1 MTAGERMLRVAGG
14 WREPVQFDEMRGRF
28 RPVPV
33 GQLVAIIAA
42 RLPSHMRSGIGLA
55 QGRDGYWARFHGLPL
70 RSVFQPI
77 VAGGDGATIGHQG
90 LVRCGSERLL
100 SPWPLFSRA
109 AASADPDWLVA
120 LDRLC
125 RTLHAANYFA
135 EAAADQRLFLAVQ
148 PGLVTAVARDHGEV
162 FAGILRRMGIAPDRV
177 TIQLPSAGDMTAAH
191 LRAVGESFLARG
203 FSLAIDPRSAGL
215 LAAAGLDF
223 SRPVLVKIKL
233 TGQAV
238 IEPLEPLLAECRR
251 LRRPVWAAGIEN
263 EAMLALARAAGC
275 DLLQGFAL
283 GRPGPEL
290 RTVYA

>member
-1 MTAGERMLRVAGG
+1 MTARERILRVDGE
-14 WREPVQFDEMRGRF
+14 WRDPARFDYVRGRF

-55 QGRDGYWARFHGLPL
+55 LGRDGYWARFHGLPL
-70 RSVFQPI
+70 RSVFQPV
-77 VAGGDGATIGHQG
+77 VAGGDGTTIGHQG
-90 LVRCGSERLL
+90 LVRCGAERLL
-100 SPWPLFSRA
+100 SPWPLFSQA
-109 AASADPDWLVA
+109 AANADPDWLVA

-135 EAAADQRLFLAVQ
+135 EAAADQRLFLTVQ

-162 FAGILRRMGIAPDRV
+162 FAGILRRMGIAPGRV
-177 TIQLPSAGDMTAAH
+177 TIELPSTLDMTAAR
-191 LRAVGESFLARG
+191 LCAVGESFLARG

-215 LAAAGLDF
+215 LTAAGLDF

-233 TGQAV
+233 TGLAV
-238 IEPLEPLLAECRR
+238 IEPLAPLLAECRR

-275 DLLQGFAL
+275 NLLQGFAL
-283 GRPGPEL
+283 GRPASISGAA
-290 RTVYA
+290 YA